1 MKNLIKSFVWLP
13 ILLKTTLVFAQNPV
27 GKWKVES
34 YYSNEHKFDSHKALL
49 SSRPC
54 AADIFYEIT
63 EDGKY
68 RLNAS
73 KSACDEKYKKI
84 QEKIW
89 SETQWRLKDKMIQLS
104 STNFAV
110 TKDFTITFSGNKM
123 IWKNEWDTITYIR
136 TN

>member
-1 MKNLIKSFVWLP
+1 MKNLIKLFFTLFFFVSFLSVY
-13 ILLKTTLVFAQNPV
+13 AQGPV

-34 YYSNEHKFDSHKALL
+34 YYSNQNKFDSHKALL

-54 AADIFYEIT
+54 VADIFYEIT

-73 KSACDEKYKKI
+73 KSACDEQYRKI

-89 SETQWRLKDKMIQLS
+89 SKTQWRLKDNMIQLS
-104 STNFAV
+104 STDFAV
-110 TKDFTITFSGNKM
+110 SKDYTITFSGNKM
-123 IWKNEWDTITYIR
+123 IWKNEWDTITYVKI
-136 TN
+136 N

>member
-1 MKNLIKSFVWLP
+1 MKNLLKSFVWLS

-34 YYSNEHKFDSHKALL
+34 YYSNEYKFDSHKALL
-49 SSRPC
+49 TSRPC

-104 STNFAV
+104 STDFAV
-110 TKDFTITFSGNKM
+110 TKDYTITFSGNKM

-136 TN
+136 IN

>member
-1 MKNLIKSFVWLP
+1 MKNLLKSFVWLS
-13 ILLKTTLVFAQNPV
+13 ISLKTTLAIAQNPV

-34 YYSNEHKFDSHKALL
+34 YYSNEYKFDSHKALL
-49 SSRPC
+49 TSRPC

-110 TKDFTITFSGNKM
+110 TKDYTITFSGNKM

-136 TN
+136 IN

>member
-1 MKNLIKSFVWLP
+1 MKTIIFALFISVF
-13 ILLKTTLVFAQNPV
+13 TAQSFAQNPV

-34 YYSNEHKFDSHKALL
+34 YYSNEYKFDSHKALL
-49 SSRPC
+49 TSRPC

-84 QEKIW
+84 QEKLW
-89 SETQWRLKDKMIQLS
+89 SETKWRLRDKMIQLS
-104 STNFAV
+104 STDFAI
-110 TKDFTITFSGNKM
+110 TKDYTLTFSANKM
-123 IWKNEWDTITYIR
+123 IWKNEWDTITYLKI
-136 TN
+136 N